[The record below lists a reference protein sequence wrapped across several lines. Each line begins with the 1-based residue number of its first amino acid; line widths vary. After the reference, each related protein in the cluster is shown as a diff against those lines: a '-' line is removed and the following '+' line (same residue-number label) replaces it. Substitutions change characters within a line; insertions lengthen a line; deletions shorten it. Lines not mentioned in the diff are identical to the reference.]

1 MPAGQPSIN
10 KDHLESNGI
19 TYDEFVLTHGDGG
32 HAGSTLPTH
41 VASFSQIVLD
51 FSALVTDQN
60 RNRFEQAAQTYLASD
75 RDRND
80 NNSFRPPESAYIN
93 DFDTPSVLAEDL
105 QLQMKHGVDVAKRI
119 QHGAKSALQISNGN
133 SFCRRYSDVM
143 KILTHLRN
151 GTGIFL
157 TNFLCRQK
165 NILCDDTENRVDN
178 RLAKLPK
185 PDFTYGYTIYE
196 DIPSALQSTELVTNF
211 SLQSLG
217 ELRSAGLISSP
228 FVVELHPFEVSRQYL
243 KQFTYCQTANAALA
257 ALRMYE
263 DPSKRSTGR
272 YDFVPPVVVFT
283 CIGAEIKVWLAYSE
297 IEHDVPVDHALTAH
311 YSSENGVY
319 LVKQPMSRVGSNGYL
334 SYRPEYDI
342 LGVKSPPK
350 QFIFDK
356 NIKNSNSPFVFSANP
371 TRPKLPPR
379 STIKNSSRSKP
390 GIQPPSALQQAS
402 QDHPS
407 KAVFHKTIPKDIR
420 SSKEHKIIVRM
431 PKKQQNGVLRSSHL
445 GPVIDTEIRKEVEHG
460 YMAETDLTL
469 KRIDNWIKPLNLT
482 QGIDDHGTGNRAT
495 ENEEEPLTGG
505 LIILEVAEGKQDADQ
520 AEDCKAFGQFQE
532 FNFSRPPSRT
542 SQMNSSSRMDS
553 AKPSWAVWGSVSDDS
568 VCQGRE
574 TFKPGDVNCWRLDED
589 TGVDKCHT
597 RSSVPGTEIISSCS
611 RPLKWE
617 EYEEWKGSPREVSE
631 NKNAQSCCED
641 RKDDFWDVSNQQ
653 ANPTTG
659 ECLHCRTKLV
669 EELELLWG
677 GSLKYGGGG
686 ELLDA
691 TCSVLELWVSQSDSV
706 PSVPGLEKIL
716 QELNSVLE
724 PHDTIQ
730 PEQMWATEV
739 GTWEKIDQALQILHQ
754 SDNTKLRNLL
764 VWTIE
769 CMDLVDIVDLFD
781 ILKFGK
787 LSCAQLKCMKQ
798 EAKSIMDLSQD

>member
-105 QLQMKHGVDVAKRI
+105 QLQMKHGVDVAKKI

-143 KILTHLRN
+143 RILTHLRN

-297 IEHDVPVDHALTAH
+297 IEHDVPVDHKMACIW
-311 YSSENGVY
+311 SSSLCLEWGVMATCRI
-319 LVKQPMSRVGSNGYL
+319 VQNMIFWASRVWKPQISGCISQIRLNKRLASPDGKATQRAL
-334 SYRPEYDI
+334 PMI
-342 LGVKSPPK
+342 FHPLGPPK

-407 KAVFHKTIPKDIR
+407 KA
-420 SSKEHKIIVRM
+420 
-431 PKKQQNGVLRSSHL
+431 KQQNGVLRSSHL

-469 KRIDNWIKPLNLT
+469 KRIDNWIKSLNLT

-677 GSLKYGGGG
+677 
-686 ELLDA
+686 
-691 TCSVLELWVSQSDSV
+691 VLELWVSQSDSV

-739 GTWEKIDQALQILHQ
+739 GTWETIDQALQILHQ

-769 CMDLVDIVDLFD
+769 CVDLVDIVDLFD